1 MVQVRK
7 RPPKGPAQAAKTE
20 RPIDGLLDAEVFKAL
35 SDPTRLRLLAC
46 LAKCGRACSVGE
58 LAQCTSV
65 DLSVVSR
72 HLAALADAGVLES
85 TKTGR
90 TVSYRVRFAAVADM
104 FRSLADA
111 LSDCCPGG
119 CCGGGCECGCNGSR
133 SGRSRSV
140 GKC

>member
-7 RPPKGPAQAAKTE
+7 RRPGTPRQAARVS
-20 RPIDGLLDAEVFKAL
+20 RPIDGLLNPDVFKAL

-58 LAQCTSV
+58 VAGCCAV

-72 HLAALADAGVLES
+72 HLSALEDAGVLES
-85 TKTGR
+85 NKEGR
-90 TVSYRVRFAAVADM
+90 SVSYRVRFAEMAGM

-111 LSDCCPGG
+111 LEECCPEECPGG
-119 CCGGGCECGCNGSR
+119 ACAPGCC
-133 SGRSRSV
+133 
-140 GKC
+140 

>member
-7 RPPKGPAQAAKTE
+7 RRPSSPRQAAKVS
-20 RPIDGLLDAEVFKAL
+20 RPIDGLLDPEVFKAL

-58 LAQCTSV
+58 VAECCAV

-72 HLAALADAGVLES
+72 HLSALADAGVVES
-85 TKTGR
+85 SKEGR
-90 TVSYRVRFAAVADM
+90 SVSYRVRFAEMAGM

-111 LSDCCPGG
+111 LE
-119 CCGGGCECGCNGSR
+119 ECGPEGCKEGSCGPR
-133 SGRSRSV
+133 
-140 GKC
+140 CC